1 MGSVPREVAMHWTL
15 ERLRNLSLKQREAL
29 FDNARA
35 RNDAEAKSVIELLV
49 EHDLLVREGGGL
61 SRDHPTIQ
69 DMEQVVRS
77 PEGRRAA
84 KEAADAGLP
93 AMAGIDPLL
102 SAALG
107 STYGE
112 HDTTSWAGTLTAE
125 IMAEAGYIQTRKAAM
140 PSSCVAKTA
149 AFFERR

>member
-1 MGSVPREVAMHWTL
+1 MNWTVEKL
-15 ERLRNLSLKQREAL
+15 SELSLKQRETL

-35 RNDAEAKSVIELLV
+35 KDTPKAREIIDLLV

-61 SRDHPTIQ
+61 SRDHPTIRH
-69 DMEQVVRS
+69 MEEIIRS
-77 PEGRRAA
+77 DEGRTAA
-84 KEAADAGLP
+84 KGAADTGFP

-107 STYGE
+107 ADYGQ

-125 IMAEAGYIQTRKAAM
+125 IMAEAGYVQTRKK
-140 PSSCVAKTA
+140 PLPLSCVAKTA
-149 AFFERR
+149 AFFEPRLNKAR